1 MNQQKF
7 ILYKYAELLAECKTA
22 RLTGTRGAEDIYNL
36 QILDCISSLEFLPE
50 SGSVIDIG
58 SGGGLPGIVWA
69 VYRPDL
75 KVILLDSIR
84 KKCEAVKN
92 IIDALEIKN
101 VNVICSRSEDFALSH
116 REEFMLAGARA
127 LSSAGVVAELLS
139 PLVKISGR
147 IITFKGEKVHE
158 EISEVNN
165 QWGRLGLS
173 KPGLK
178 FYGGESKC
186 IVSWEKIKTCPSIYP
201 RRTGL
206 ASSKKFWE

>member
-1 MNQQKF
+1 MNPQES
-7 ILYKYAELLAECKTA
+7 ILYRYAELLAECKTA

-36 QILDCISSLEFLPE
+36 QILDCIPSLEYLPE
-50 SGSVIDIG
+50 SGSIIDVG

-75 KVILLDSIR
+75 KITLIDSIK
-84 KKCEAVKN
+84 KKCEAVKT
-92 IIDALEIKN
+92 IIDELGIKN
-101 VNVICSRSEDFALSH
+101 VNVICSRSEEFSLSH

-127 LSSAGVVAELLS
+127 LSSAGVAAELLS
-139 PLVKISGR
+139 PLVKVNGR

-158 EISEVNN
+158 EISEVNDM
-165 QWGRLGLS
+165 WHKLGLS
-173 KPGLK
+173 KPSLK

-186 IVSWEKIKTCPSIYP
+186 IVSWQKIKKCPAIYP